1 MFREEIRNKE
11 PMTKT
16 ILLLADCWSGAMAAG
31 RFAAQML
38 FDECSQIILLN
49 TYQGPGT
56 GMTMTRSVTPILEKT
71 AKKDLEILRN
81 CLVNEYDIPA
91 SSITE
96 VTKEGAMV
104 SVIETC
110 YSDHD
115 NLSVVLGQNLNNPL
129 RKGFCRNVISSLM
142 STPFRPVFLVS
153 NFITLIEHSRIFLVA
168 EKEENISSL
177 YRNYL
182 SNIFPGDQKQM
193 ELVTHNNRNG
203 FDLEQATAR
212 QFSDQIEQREQS
224 MNPPEYLLYDL
235 MRRSGPGYS
244 E

>member
-1 MFREEIRNKE
+1 MFREEIRHYDQ
-11 PMTKT
+11 MTKT

-38 FDECSQIILLN
+38 FDERTQIVLLN
-49 TYQGPGT
+49 TYQRPGS

-71 AKKDLEILRN
+71 AKRDLEILKN
-81 CLVNEYDIPA
+81 TLVNEYDIPA

-96 VTKEGAMV
+96 VTKEGALV
-104 SVIETC
+104 SVIENS
-110 YSDHD
+110 YSDYQ
-115 NLSVVLGQNLNNPL
+115 NLSVVLGQNMNNPL
-129 RKGFCRNVISSLM
+129 RKGFCRNVINTLL

-168 EKEENISSL
+168 EKEENISTL

-182 SNIFPGDQKQM
+182 SDIFPGDQKHT

-203 FDLEQATAR
+203 FEMEQATAQ
-212 QFSDQIEQREQS
+212 QFSDQLEQRQQS
-224 MNPPEYLLYDL
+224 MNPQEYLLYDL
-235 MRRSGPGYS
+235 MRRSGPD
-244 E
+244 